1 MARRSWGLGGT
12 ALCLGLSLAG
22 CELTEVT
29 LAEPPVD
36 AVVVEGLV
44 QLGIPGG
51 FAGGQSIDRIT
62 VVLHRTVQGAEGL
75 NEPVPGALV
84 RVTGADGTQ
93 FRLREL
99 LDASSCLSSTPLDGT
114 ATCYVLD
121 TDILTGALSIRPGE
135 ALDLEVVTLRDE
147 VMTASSVVPGD
158 FGLLGPNN
166 EEACVIPPDLPYD
179 LTWTESAGSWAYI
192 AETQIYGLRAA
203 LEPRGIEVEVD
214 PLFLLGLSVSAADTA
229 ITFPAEFGVFDRFD
243 LGRDVAV
250 VLQQGLPAS
259 TWAEVTVTAVDRN
272 YVNWVRGGNFNPS
285 GTVRIPSVTGDG
297 TGYFGTSVTRWLEF
311 LVNPAPQ
318 GGIYQARRCPGS
330 GG

>member
-1 MARRSWGLGGT
+1 MVGRRWAIHLT
-12 ALCLGLSLAG
+12 TLCLGLSMVA

-51 FAGGQSIDRIT
+51 FAGGLSVDRIT
-62 VVLHRTVQGAEGL
+62 VVLHRTVQGGEGL
-75 NEPVPGALV
+75 NVPVPGALV
-84 RVTGADGTQ
+84 RVTGPDGTQ

-99 LDASSCLSSTPLDGT
+99 LDPSSCLSSTPLEGT
-114 ATCYVLD
+114 ATCYVLGPEVF
-121 TDILTGALSIRPGE
+121 TEAPAIRPGD
-135 ALDLEVVTLRDE
+135 ALTLEVVTLRDE
-147 VMTASSVVPGD
+147 VMTSSSVVPGD
-158 FGLLGPNN
+158 FGFLGPDN
-166 EEACVIPPDLPYD
+166 EEACVIPSDVPFAM
-179 LTWTESAGSWAYI
+179 TWTESSGAWAYI

-214 PLFLLGLSVSAADTA
+214 PLFLLGLSVSAADTT
-229 ITFPAEFGVFDRFD
+229 ISFPAEFGVFDRFD
-243 LGRDVAV
+243 LSRDVAV

-272 YVNWVRGGNFNPS
+272 YVNWIRGGNFNPS